1 VEIEIRRLSG
11 VLGAEITNVNVARLT
26 DTEFEQIQ
34 QALLEHGVIV
44 IRDQDIVPGQQVEF
58 AKRWNDLHVHPYLR
72 GLEEHPEVIEVVKE
86 PEERGGFGA
95 HWHTDQIF
103 TPAPAMAT
111 MLYAKEVPQFGG
123 DTMFA
128 SMHAAYDALS
138 PGMQAMLRGVRTFNQ
153 YDKSAPRTGT
163 MASKVTSNESAAD
176 MSSHPLIRV
185 HPETGRPALY
195 INDMETTRH
204 LDGMTEAESAPLL
217 RFLLAHATRP
227 EFTCRVNW
235 EVGSLAI
242 WDNRQVLHM
251 ALNDYHGQR
260 RFMHR
265 ITIQGDVPFGLD
277 EDAGDA
283 PPVRVGAAQAS

>member
-1 VEIEIRRLSG
+1 VEIKIRRLSG
-11 VLGAEITNVNVARLT
+11 VLGAEITNVNVAQVS
-26 DTEFEQIQ
+26 DTQFEQIHH
-34 QALLEHGVIV
+34 ALLRHGVIV
-44 IRDQDIVPGQQVEF
+44 VRGQNITPGQQVEF
-58 AKRWNDLHVHPYLR
+58 AKRWNALHVHPYLA
-72 GLEEHPEVIEVVKE
+72 GLVEHPEVIEVVKE
-86 PEERGGFGA
+86 AHERGGFGA

-111 MLYAKEVPQFGG
+111 MLYAKEVPEIGG

-128 SMHAAYDALS
+128 SLHAAYDALS
-138 PGMQAMLRGVRTFNQ
+138 PGMQTMLRRVRTFNQ
-153 YDKSAPRTGT
+153 YNKSATRTGS
-163 MASKVTSNESAAD
+163 MAGKVSSNESAAD
-176 MSSHPLIRV
+176 MSSHPLIRI

-217 RFLLAHATRP
+217 QYLLTHATRA

-235 EVGSLAI
+235 KVGSLAI

-260 RFMHR
+260 RVMHR
-265 ITIQGDVPFGLD
+265 ITIQGDVPFGLG
-277 EDAGDA
+277 EETGGAPCAGT
-283 PPVRVGAAQAS
+283 AAQT